1 MQGFAI
7 MEGAH
12 LNKVWGI
19 VKLQV
24 TRIINIWLVLLK
36 DEVYLLDDVNRV
48 HFSTRP
54 CTWYHYMEKL
64 DQTNKQ
70 TKYNWA

>member
-12 LNKVWGI
+12 LNKVWVI